1 LPAGLGHGRGNTQAD
16 GDPRH
21 ATIGGVL
28 DPSIVSHYEL
38 GLEESRL
45 FADGAPSLEFVRT
58 LELLDRL
65 LPPPPARVLD
75 VGGGTGVYAVP
86 LSERGYTVDLVDPI
100 KSHVERAAQI
110 ARARSIANMTA
121 SLGDARDLQ
130 QNDGEYDAVLLMGPL
145 YHLTEERD
153 RLLAFREAIRVCRPG
168 AVVIGV
174 GIPRYASLI
183 DGLRRRIL
191 DDPTFRAIVLR
202 DLQDGQH
209 RNPDVTTRPE
219 FFTTAFLHLP
229 DELEREAH
237 TAGLSN
243 VELFAIEGPAWILE
257 DPDDFDNQ
265 LFAARAIES
274 DRALMSATSHMM
286 VTGTTASADASARPD
301 GPIGA

>member
-1 LPAGLGHGRGNTQAD
+1 MV
-16 GDPRH
+16 GDARH
-21 ATIGGVL
+21 ATIEGVL

-45 FADGAPSLEFVRT
+45 FVGDVPTLEFVRT

-65 LPPPPARVLD
+65 LPAAPARVLD

-86 LSERGYTVDLVDPI
+86 LSERGYTVHLVDPI
-100 KSHVERAAQI
+100 TSHVERAQQI
-110 ARARSIANMTA
+110 AQNRSLTNMTA
-121 SLGDARDLQ
+121 SVGDARDLQ
-130 QNDGEYDAVLLMGPL
+130 QNDADYDAVLLMGPL

-183 DGLRRRIL
+183 DGLKRRIL

-202 DLQDGQH
+202 DLHDGQH

-219 FFTTAFLHLP
+219 FFTTAYLHLP
-229 DELEREAH
+229 DELEREAR
-237 TAGLSN
+237 TAGLSD
-243 VELFAIEGPAWILE
+243 VELFAIEGPSWILE
-257 DPDDFDNQ
+257 DPEDFDNQ
-265 LFAARAIES
+265 LFAARATES
-274 DRALMSATSHMM
+274 ERPLMAATSHMM
-286 VTGTTASADASARPD
+286 VTGRTASADTSARPD